1 MMYSK
6 KILFISG
13 MVYLAFVIYGSLV
26 PLDFRPIPNDV
37 AWERIR
43 QIRYLP
49 LGIASRADWVA
60 NILLFIP
67 LSFFWTGIVWHR
79 SNLILKIIGSVIIWM
94 GSVTLCL
101 TIEFTQ
107 LYFPPR
113 TVSVNDILAE
123 SLGAMIGITLWWM
136 VGERLMNWVSQWHQ
150 VRDESSRLKRILQAY
165 VVLLFIYN
173 VMPLDLTISPVEL
186 YHKWHEGR
194 IVLIP
199 FGFQAADLFQLT
211 YNLLTDVL
219 TWVPVALFFV
229 LDEPNRRLQAF
240 AWTLLC
246 ALLIELAQLFVY
258 SRVTDITDLITASLG
273 AGAGIWL
280 GARLNKMFKPETRT
294 YTQVYAQ
301 PAPYLFYAC
310 SGFIVW
316 SILLTVMFWYP
327 FDFRIERNYVSV
339 RLERLWDVPFTAY
352 YYSTEFRALTELCKK
367 TVFFMPLGGVVSVV
381 AQAARHERARL
392 LLKWAGFLLIA
403 AVAVGIELGQIALP
417 DRSPNNTDIVIEIIG
432 ALLGYRLWEFVRG
445 RIRQPAGWQAPGRS
459 FR

>member
-6 KILFISG
+6 KILLVSG

-26 PLDFRPIPNDV
+26 PLDYRPIPSDV
-37 AWERIR
+37 AWARIR

-67 LSFFWTGIVWHR
+67 LTFCWTGIVWHR
-79 SNLILKIIGSVIIWM
+79 SNLILKIIGSAIVWLV
-94 GSVTLCL
+94 SVALCL
-101 TIEFTQ
+101 AIEFTQ

-123 SLGAMIGITLWWM
+123 SLGGVIGIMLWWM
-136 VGERLMNWVSQWHQ
+136 AGERLMNWLNQWHLA
-150 VRDESSRLKRILQAY
+150 RDESSRLKRILQAY

-186 YHKWHEGR
+186 YHKWREGR
-194 IVLIP
+194 VVLIP
-199 FGFQAADLFQLT
+199 FGFQVADAFQLT

-219 TWVPVALFFV
+219 IWVPVALLFV

-240 AWTLLC
+240 VWTLLC

-258 SRVTDITDLITASLG
+258 SRITDITDLITASVG

-280 GARLNKMFKPETRT
+280 GTRLNKMFKPEKMAHTR
-294 YTQVYAQ
+294 VYAQ
-301 PAPYLFYAC
+301 PVPYLFYGCA
-310 SGFIVW
+310 GFIVW

-327 FDFRIERNYVSV
+327 FDFRIERDYVSV
-339 RLERLWDVPFTAY
+339 RLARFWDVPFTAY

-367 TVFFMPLGGVVSVV
+367 IVFFMPLGGMVSVI
-381 AQAARHERARL
+381 AQAARHERVGL
-392 LLKWAGFLLIA
+392 LLKWVGFVSIA
-403 AVAVGIELGQIALP
+403 AVATGIELGQIALP
-417 DRSPNNTDIVIEIIG
+417 GRSPNNTDIVIEIIG

-445 RIRQPAGWQAPGRS
+445 RIRRPAGWQAPGRS